1 MHTHSPLVV
10 GKKKKC
16 ASDARPFPIPTF
28 SAVII
33 LKLAPEFVQY
43 YVSMLNG
50 GLPEPVKL
58 CGGFVYQAEA
68 LRMVSERK
76 RFPLRLSSLADCKL
90 LVSERFFTKLAVEFV
105 ATCTIR
111 SVHVQSELT
120 KVVGTVC
127 MVRRVPGEFLSKLP
141 VRAAFYL

>member
-120 KVVGTVC
+120 KVVGTPC

-141 VRAAFYL
+141 VRAAFCL